1 MGWEK
6 KLAVVGAVP
15 LVLIPVMF
23 LTLFSE
29 ALAERFDL
37 LTPGTVAMPLFL
49 QLFPPHGLGLSSIG
63 WVLLVDFIS
72 WIVILTVVYALIR
85 QKKTVLKW
93 TALPLAVVFG
103 LECDGLALRYV
114 FFTPGAALF
123 RVLHQESAV
132 SDSIA
137 LGLAV
142 LFDAACWFAVFG
154 CIQVHPQAPLRRK
167 VE

>member
-6 KLAVVGAVP
+6 KLAEVGAVP

-85 QKKTVLKW
+85 QKKDSSEMDSATLSGHLWPRVRRIGPAVCLLH
-93 TALPLAVVFG
+93 ARGNPLS
-103 LECDGLALRYV
+103 C
-114 FFTPGAALF
+114 FTTEIRCFQLDRARSSCSL
-123 RVLHQESAV
+123 
-132 SDSIA
+132 
-137 LGLAV
+137 
-142 LFDAACWFAVFG
+142 
-154 CIQVHPQAPLRRK
+154 
-167 VE
+167 